1 MASANSTE
9 LSHMLVTIAV
19 DAVGGDFAPQAVL
32 DGVAVAVAN
41 DPSLRVLL
49 VGPEAVV
56 VPFAA
61 AHPESVEAVVATEI
75 IEFDEHPAQAIRSK
89 KDSSIVVG
97 CRLVR
102 EGRADGFFSAGS
114 TGAAMAAAT
123 LGIGRIPGI
132 SRPAIAA
139 ALPNSAGGVTILL
152 DVGANADVK
161 PENYVQFAHM
171 GAAYARAAFGVESPR
186 VGLLNIGEE
195 ETKGS
200 ELVQKAYPM
209 LVDAVPEF
217 VGNAEGRDVL
227 TGEFDVIVTDGFTGN
242 VALKL
247 LEGTSKTLLTRIKD
261 AMMSSILTKVAS
273 LALVG
278 KLKALK
284 AELDPD
290 AHGGAPLLGVKGVTI
305 IGHGSSS
312 PTAVASA
319 LRVAARAVR
328 NDLTGSIERSIAS

>member
-1 MASANSTE
+1 MASANHSETN
-9 LSHMLVTIAV
+9 HQLVTIAV

-32 DGVAVAVAN
+32 DGVAIAVGA
-41 DPSLRVLL
+41 DPNLRVLL
-49 VGPEAVV
+49 VGPDEVV
-56 VPFAA
+56 APFAER
-61 AHPESVEAVVATEI
+61 HTGRVEAVVSTEI
-75 IEFDEHPAQAIRSK
+75 IGFDEHPAQAVRTK

-123 LGIGRIPGI
+123 LGIGRIAGI

-139 ALPNSAGGVTILL
+139 GLPNGAGGVTILL

-161 PENYVQFAHM
+161 VENYVQFAHM
-171 GAAYARAAFGVESPR
+171 GAAYARAAFGIQEPR
-186 VGLLNIGEE
+186 IGLLNIGEE

-200 ELVQKAYPM
+200 ELVQAAYPM
-209 LVDAVPEF
+209 LAASVPGF
-217 VGNAEGRDVL
+217 AGNAEGRDVL
-227 TGEFDVIVTDGFTGN
+227 TGEYDVIVTDGFTGN

-261 AMMSSILTKVAS
+261 AMMSSLGTKVAA
-273 LALVG
+273 LALAP
-278 KLKALK
+278 KLRALK
-284 AELDPD
+284 SELDPD

-312 PTAVASA
+312 PAAVANA
-319 LRVAARAVR
+319 LKVASRAVR
-328 NDLTGSIERSIAS
+328 NGLTDSIGRAISQ